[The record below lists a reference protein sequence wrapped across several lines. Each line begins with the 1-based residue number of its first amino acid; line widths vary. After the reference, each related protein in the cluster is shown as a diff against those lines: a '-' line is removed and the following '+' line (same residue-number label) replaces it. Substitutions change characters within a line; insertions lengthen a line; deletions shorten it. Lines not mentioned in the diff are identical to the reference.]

1 MTLEKFISTNFVS
14 SLITNYQLVANSTL
28 LQEEIEFYSEI
39 EDGINI
45 HLENGTIVTIL
56 FSIFNTTAI
65 IV

>member
-39 EDGINI
+39 EGGINI